1 VGADVRENESE
12 ETEGVEERDTGEGP
26 SDGDRGKE
34 LSDGDR
40 GKELS
45 DGDRGKELS
54 DGDIAGDDDS
64 FIGARSKGDGDL
76 GAASPTEAGC
86 PRSGIKDP
94 LEGASR
100 PIREQSSLDSRLV
113 VITSENIL
121 SARASSSLARSMA

>member
-26 SDGDRGKE
+26 
-34 LSDGDR
+34 
-40 GKELS
+40 S